1 MTRKKNK
8 SPRKARKLQAESYP
22 VDKLNGAEEAHEGR
36 CSSPPGVENAEGT
49 WTGGSSHTR
58 VQYVDI
64 DSNHNLADD
73 SYFGLA
79 EVILCGVEYGE
90 VSPSKHWQFDQDEN
104 VEFSLRLKLVVSE
117 NDTARIGWSWPLTSA
132 NDVSVEVLIRAS
144 STDSCQ
150 INEQEAIGSS
160 KSILF
165 SGHFDGPDEGV
176 CSLAHLISQGFMTLR
191 LDEHNKVVDTRSSCR
206 ISIAITK
213 KAFDVSNG
221 VSCNVRQLWKK
232 SMMNA
237 ISWLRPEV
245 TTDEATYGP
254 STLEKREADSA
265 VFTDTDV
272 SDDLDNHFDTATFYE
287 AIRPS
292 KEEPMLE
299 VNFPELLP
307 ELRPYQ
313 RRASYWMVQREKGDY
328 PAIEIERR
336 KISNP
341 LCVVVDSTDM
351 HSKMY
356 YNPFSGSVSMHP
368 EGFLTYVHGGILA
381 DEMGLGKTVELLAC
395 ILAHPQRSTQSD
407 FVHGKVKPAENG
419 HHSLK
424 RRKRERVECVC
435 GVVTKSK
442 YNGLW
447 VLWVQCDVCDAW
459 QHADCVGFE
468 TNKKYDAKR
477 TDGSGSDFEVEIR
490 NNKATRKKR
499 RKSLVME
506 DSADVIKNE
515 ENFVCQ
521 TCSELIQISDRE
533 QISDCEMVSRATLI
547 VCPAPILQQWQSEI
561 ARHTK
566 RGSLKVRVYGGVKN
580 LSSES
585 TLDTMGT
592 SLNDLADADV
602 VLTTYDILK
611 SDLSHDSER
620 YYGDQRSMRFQKR
633 YPVVPTP
640 LTRIHW
646 WRLCLDEAQMVES
659 SAAAA
664 TEMAMRLSAKNLWC
678 VTGTPIQRSL
688 EDMYGL
694 LRFLRAEPFDDRRWW
709 NEVIKNP
716 YERGNI
722 GAIQFTHDLFRHLM
736 WRSTKIQ
743 VSDELNLPPQEER
756 LTLLTFSPIE
766 AQFYR
771 RQHES
776 CAVNAREFI
785 AKCKDDICKKS
796 KQCNKKSHLIGY
808 EASYDLRLSH
818 GEAAKLLTS
827 LLKLRQ
833 ACCHPQVGSS
843 GLRSLQQTPMTME
856 EILQVL
862 IGKAKNEGE
871 EALRKCVVALN
882 GLAALAIIEKD
893 LSHAVS
899 LYREASTLSEENL
912 ENFRLDPLLNLH
924 ILHNL
929 AEINDAVLSPDT
941 NGNSKGEKTVN
952 GSQKG
957 DGKLFEGFMKK
968 QRMLESGDSSS
979 TKTLEKSIAIPD
991 SCSTVDPVAMDSCF
1005 NSDLQ
1010 QQGDLRTVRYNFL
1023 MKQCECIKE
1032 KYMLQFISKLAAARD
1047 EFRSSYSQVI
1057 DARNDCQLVGG
1068 ESWWFDA
1075 LELVQKKKDLEK
1087 DLLDKIRDSLSGNDG
1102 RLNSSWSISRFQ
1114 YIGGLKYIVQTGLD
1128 ALENLRKDLVD
1139 RLLDVDKMM
1148 DNPSDADIE
1157 RVRSCSNCQTTDGG
1171 LLCLHCEMDEL
1182 FQAYENKLFLLRVGD
1197 DGSAIISTEEALNLR
1212 KQRAALNRFFGGL
1225 ALEKDRKNK
1234 DVSEMSTTTKTGR
1247 QRQNKG
1253 HVQVSRSPSELEVIL
1268 NIIKS
1273 FVKARVSKDEI
1284 HTAKKHLQ
1292 IFEAMRKEFT
1302 QARLLSVAQAQ
1313 VLRAHDELKMAIS
1326 RLRLRLPGEEPSSVG
1341 TLCTEELI
1349 PTSVQLT
1356 GEKFAALTEL
1366 SRTKGQLRYLKG
1378 LSLKQRQSDEYT
1390 THSGEMEQI
1399 KTNRPREVTDDR
1411 VEQVVGK
1418 SGHETCPVCHEKLD
1432 TKLMVFPCGHL
1443 LCCNCMVS
1451 LVEMPSPLPAISQRK
1466 RIMCPTCRHCT
1477 DFGNIAYVDDGHGEK
1492 SCGETISKFQDG
1504 EQSELSI
1511 SVRGSF
1517 GTKMEAVTR
1526 RILWIKSVD
1535 PEAKILVFSSWKDV
1549 LDVLEHSLHANE
1561 IKFVTMKGGSNSD
1574 IAIRQF
1580 KGTVEQGKQSIRQRR
1595 DQRVEPNVLL
1605 LLFRHG
1611 ANGLNL
1617 LEAHHVILIEPLLNP
1632 AAEAQAINRVHRIGQ
1647 QNATFVHRF
1656 IVRETVEES
1665 IYKLNR
1671 SKPVNPSGYFGK
1683 IHKNDHSTLTLKE
1696 IDLLFSSGEQE
1707 KSHEECR
1714 EGFEEVQHMGDLR
1727 NLPPAVAAV
1736 LAAENRHKQA
1746 LKRGT

>member
-1 MTRKKNK
+1 MTRKKQNT
-8 SPRKARKLQAESYP
+8 PRKARKLQAESYP
-22 VDKLNGAEEAHEGR
+22 IDNLNDTEEAHEGR
-36 CSSPPGVENAEGT
+36 CSSPLGVENAGGT
-49 WTGGSSHTR
+49 RKGVSSHTR
-58 VQYVDI
+58 VEYVDI
-64 DSNHNLADD
+64 DSNHNLGDG
-73 SYFGLA
+73 SYFELA
-79 EVILCGVEYGE
+79 EVILCDVTYGE
-90 VSPSKHWQFDQDEN
+90 VPPSKHWQFDQYEN
-104 VEFSLRLKLVVSE
+104 TEFSLRLKLVVPQSD
-117 NDTARIGWSWPLTSA
+117 NARVGWGWPLTSS
-132 NDVSVEVLIRAS
+132 NDISVEVLIPAS

-150 INEQEAIGSS
+150 NNEKEAIGSS
-160 KSILF
+160 KSVLF
-165 SGHFDGPDEGV
+165 SGQFDGPDEGV
-176 CSLAHLISQGFMTLR
+176 TSLAHLISQGFMTLR
-191 LDEHNKVVDTRSSCR
+191 LNEHNKVVDTRSSCR

-221 VSCNVRQLWKK
+221 LSCTVRQPWKK

-245 TTDEATYGP
+245 TTDEVTYGV
-254 STLEKREADSA
+254 STLEKREADHA
-265 VFTDTDV
+265 VLTG
-272 SDDLDNHFDTATFYE
+272 SDASNELDNNFDTANFYE
-287 AIRPS
+287 AIRRS

-313 RRASYWMVQREKGDY
+313 RRASYWMVQREKGDN
-328 PAIEIERR
+328 PATEIEWR

-341 LCVVVDSTDM
+341 LCVAVDSTDINP
-351 HSKMY
+351 KMY
-356 YNPFSGSVSMHP
+356 YNPFSGSISMHP
-368 EGFLTYVHGGILA
+368 EGFLTYIHGGILA

-395 ILAHPQRSTQSD
+395 ILAHPRRSDQSD
-407 FVHGKVKPAENG
+407 FVHGKLNRAENG
-419 HHSLK
+419 HRSLK
-424 RRKRERVECVC
+424 RRKLERVECVC
-435 GVVTKSK
+435 GAVTESK
-442 YNGLW
+442 YSG
-447 VLWVQCDVCDAW
+447 LWVQCDVCDAW
-459 QHADCVGFE
+459 QHADCVRFE
-468 TNKKYDAKR
+468 TNGKSDAKEI
-477 TDGSGSDFEVEIR
+477 DESGSDFDVEIR

-506 DSADVIKNE
+506 GSADVIKTE
-515 ENFVCQ
+515 KNFVCQ
-521 TCSELIQISDRE
+521 TCSELIQISD
-533 QISDCEMVSRATLI
+533 CELVSCATLI
-547 VCPAPILQQWQSEI
+547 VCPAPILQQWQNEI

-566 RGSLKVRVYGGVKN
+566 RGSLKVRVYGGVKDI
-580 LSSES
+580 SSES

-592 SLNDLADADV
+592 SLNELADADI

-611 SDLSHDSER
+611 SDLSHDSDR
-620 YYGDQRSMRFQKR
+620 YYGDRRSMRFRKR

-659 SAAAA
+659 NAAAA

-694 LRFLRAEPFDDRRWW
+694 LRFLRAEPFSDRRWW

-722 GAIQFTHDLFRHLM
+722 GAIQFTHDIFRHLM

-808 EASYDLRLSH
+808 ESSYDSRLSH

-862 IGKAKNEGE
+862 IGKAKTEGE

-882 GLAALAIIEKD
+882 GLAALAIIESD
-893 LSHAVS
+893 LSRAVS

-912 ENFRLDPLLNLH
+912 EYFRLDPLLNLH

-929 AEINDAVLSPDT
+929 AEINDAVLSSST

-952 GSQKG
+952 GSKKV

-968 QRMLESGDSSS
+968 QRMLESGDNNS
-979 TKTLEKSIAIPD
+979 TRTLKKSIAIPD
-991 SCSTVDPVAMDSCF
+991 SCSTEDPMALDSCF
-1005 NSDLQ
+1005 SSDLQ
-1010 QQGDLRTVRYNFL
+1010 Q
-1023 MKQCECIKE
+1023 QCECIKE
-1032 KYMLQFISKLAAARD
+1032 KYMLQFITKLAAARD

-1068 ESWWFDA
+1068 KNWWFDA
-1075 LELVQKKKDLEK
+1075 LELVQQKKDLEK

-1102 RLNSSWSISRFQ
+1102 RLNSSWPVSRFQ
-1114 YIGGLKYIVQTGLD
+1114 DISGLKYIVQSGLD
-1128 ALENLRKDLVD
+1128 TLENLRKALVD

-1182 FQAYENKLFLLRVGD
+1182 FQVYENKLFLLRVGD
-1197 DGSAIISTEEALNLR
+1197 DGGAVISAEEALNLQ
-1212 KQRAALNRFFGGL
+1212 KQRTALNKFFGGL
-1225 ALEKDRKNK
+1225 SLEKDRKNK
-1234 DVSEMSTTTKTGR
+1234 DVSETSTTTKSGR

-1273 FVKARVSKDEI
+1273 FVKARVSKDQI
-1284 HTAKKHLQ
+1284 RTAKRHVQ
-1292 IFEAMRKEFT
+1292 ILEAMRKEFT

-1326 RLRLRLPGEEPSSVG
+1326 RLRLRLPGEDPSSVG

-1356 GEKFAALTEL
+1356 GEKFSALTEL
-1366 SRTKGQLRYLKG
+1366 SRIKGQLRYLKG
-1378 LSLKQRQSDEYT
+1378 LSLAKQRQSDNYNM
-1390 THSGEMEQI
+1390 HSGEIEKL
-1399 KTNRPREVTDDR
+1399 KTNRPREVADDK

-1418 SGHETCPVCHEKLD
+1418 GGHETCPVCHEKLD

-1451 LVEMPSPLPAISQRK
+1451 LVEMPSPLSAISQRK

-1492 SCGETISKFQDG
+1492 SYGETINKFQDG
-1504 EQSELSI
+1504 DRSELSI

-1517 GTKMEAVTR
+1517 GTKMEAVAR

-1535 PEAKILVFSSWKDV
+1535 PKAKVLVFSSWKDV
-1549 LDVLEHSLHANE
+1549 LDVLEHSLRANE
-1561 IKFVTMKGGSNSD
+1561 INFVTMKGGSNSD

-1580 KGTVEQGKQSIRQRR
+1580 KGTVEESKQCIRKRKEQW
-1595 DQRVEPNVLL
+1595 VEPKVLL

-1656 IVRETVEES
+1656 IVKETVEES

-1671 SKPVNPSGYFGK
+1671 SKPVNPSGCFGN
-1683 IHKNDHSTLTLKE
+1683 IHKNDHSTLTLKD

-1707 KSHEECR
+1707 KSYEECR
-1714 EGFEEVQHMGDLR
+1714 EGFEELQHMGDLR
-1727 NLPPAVAAV
+1727 NFPPAVAAV
-1736 LAAENRHKQA
+1736 LAAENRQKQA
-1746 LKRGT
+1746 LKIGA